1 MSSSLFDNR
10 LNVGELWRFC
20 VNFFATHFKERLKM
34 NRVSK
39 LMTALALTGA
49 ATVMGQNLLPNPGFE
64 NGGDS
69 WSLWQEGSTPAVS
82 AVTYPTTG
90 GRNNSAYARFE
101 VTTTASENWH
111 VQLQVPAGWDAL
123 NGAHY
128 ELKFWAKAAN
138 ASSFHFGIQD
148 GPATNFAY
156 RTGVDF
162 TLTPDWTEYTLTY
175 TSDVEGNGALRF
187 NLFLGLTQE
196 VYGFDDFSLTAT
208 PVSIRNASVS
218 KAGSALQ
225 VSQGR
230 TDLTVAVAGLSGS
243 WKAELYDLHGA
254 VYASATGRGGSA
266 LTLGHPGK
274 SGTYFIRANSG
285 TRSWVRKVSIQ

>member
-1 MSSSLFDNR
+1 MK
-10 LNVGELWRFC
+10 
-20 VNFFATHFKERLKM
+20 H
-34 NRVSK
+34 VSK

-64 NGGDS
+64 DGGANWAS
-69 WSLWQEGSTPAVS
+69 WQEGSTTAVS
-82 AVTYPTTG
+82 EVTYPTTG

-111 VQLQVPAGWDAL
+111 VQLQVPSGWDAE
-123 NGAHY
+123 NGASY
-128 ELKFWAKAAN
+128 ELKFWAKATN
-138 ASSFHFGIQD
+138 SSGFHFGIQD

-162 TLTPDWTEYTLTY
+162 SLTPDWTEYTLNY

-208 PVSIRNASVS
+208 PASIRNASVT
-218 KAGSALQ
+218 KGGSALQ
-225 VSQGR
+225 VKQGR
-230 TDLTVAVAGLSGS
+230 TDLTVAVAGLSGN
-243 WKAELYDLHGA
+243 WKAELYDLRGA
-254 VYASATGRGGSA
+254 VHSSATGRGEAA
-266 LTLGHPGK
+266 LTLAHPGK